1 MTAAFACPV
10 CRRELTAADG
20 DPGGPVTCP
29 QCGERTAPPG
39 AGVGTDVCPR
49 CEAAVG
55 PGAAACPACG
65 ELLGPLSDGVD
76 GAARPTAGTLGGV
89 FAAAFRDYGRRWGLL
104 TSGTLL
110 AGLFW
115 GLLFVTQC
123 VAAYGTAVVTDMA
136 FGFGLDALGFGFLAY
151 GVAALLNLPLN
162 GGVIVGLA
170 GLFLAVARR
179 EVPGGRRRGEAAAL
193 SPLWR
198 TRGRRR
204 TVLCGVIVLL
214 FGAGLAIAS
223 SFLADVG
230 LEVIFGRSLQRWY
243 WEGPIYVAAV
253 AVPLLVLW
261 LLFWPLAFLIA
272 DRPDLRGVR
281 PLWACLR
288 LPTGRW
294 GGHLA
299 AGTAGLVVMLS
310 PAPAVGLLF
319 LGDLFAWWS
328 LSFVWNADVGETLVY
343 LLAAPAF
350 LVTLPAGGLLLAHAY
365 ERCDRA
371 ATDESGPRPLDPEGL
386 I

>member
-1 MTAAFACPV
+1 MTAAFDCPV

-20 DPGGPVTCP
+20 DPGLPVTCP

-39 AGVGTDVCPR
+39 AGMTGDVCPR
-49 CEAAVG
+49 CDAAVG

-65 ELLGPLSDGVD
+65 ELLGPLSDGLD

-89 FAAAFRDYGRRWGLL
+89 FAAALRDYRRRWGLL
-104 TSGTLL
+104 GSGWLL
-110 AGLFW
+110 AALFW

-123 VAAYGTAVVTDMA
+123 VAGYGTAIVADMG
-136 FGFGLDALGFGFLAY
+136 FGIGLDAIGFGFLAY

-170 GLFLAVARR
+170 GLHLAVARR
-179 EVPGGRRRGEAAAL
+179 EVPKGRRRGEGAAL

-230 LEVIFGRSLQRWY
+230 LDVTFGRSVQRWY
-243 WEGPIYVAAV
+243 WEGPILVAAV

-281 PLWACLR
+281 PLWVCFT
-288 LPTGRW
+288 LPSGRW

-299 AGTAGLVVMLS
+299 AGTAGLAVAFA
-310 PAPAVGLLF
+310 PAFAVGLVL
-319 LGDLFAWWS
+319 LGDLLAWGNWWES
-328 LSFVWNADVGETLVY
+328 ETVNVLMLLLVP
-343 LLAAPAF
+343 PAF

-365 ERCDRA
+365 DRCDRA
-371 ATDESGPRPLDPEGL
+371 ETDETGPRPLDPGDL

>member
-1 MTAAFACPV
+1 MTAAFHCPV

-39 AGVGTDVCPR
+39 SAAVVGGEVCPR
-49 CEAAVG
+49 CDAAVDS
-55 PGAAACPACG
+55 GAAACPTCG
-65 ELLGPLSDGVD
+65 ELLGPLSDGTD
-76 GAARPTAGTLGGV
+76 GAARPTAGTLVGV
-89 FAAAFRDYGRRWGLL
+89 FAAAARDYRRRWGLL
-104 TSGTLL
+104 ISGTLL

-170 GLFLAVARR
+170 GLHLAVARR
-179 EVPGGRRRGEAAAL
+179 EVPKGRRRGEPAAL

-204 TVLCGVIVLL
+204 TAMCGMIVLL
-214 FGAGLAIAS
+214 FGGGLAIVS
-223 SFLADVG
+223 SFLADLG
-230 LEVIFGRSLQRWY
+230 LDVTFGRSVQRWY

-253 AVPLLVLW
+253 AVPLLILG

-281 PLWACLR
+281 PLWACLT
-288 LPTGRW
+288 LPAGRW

-299 AGTAGLVVMLS
+299 AGTAGLVVALT
-310 PAPAVGLLF
+310 PALAVGLVL
-319 LGDLFAWWS
+319 LGDLLAWWDWWES
-328 LSFVWNADVGETLVY
+328 ETVNVLMLLLVP
-343 LLAAPAF
+343 PAF

-365 ERCDRA
+365 DRCDRA
-371 ATDESGPRPLDPEGL
+371 ATDETGPRPLDPGGL